1 MFFIFRKGANA
12 DKEAQVQ
19 FFFFFFKF
27 IYIYIYTHIVGGCA
41 INFFNMNTI
50 V

>member
-1 MFFIFRKGANA
+1 MFFISRKGANA

-19 FFFFFFKF
+19 FYFYFIY
-27 IYIYIYTHIVGGCA
+27 IYIYIYTHTVGGCA

>member
-19 FFFFFFKF
+19 VFFFFN
-27 IYIYIYTHIVGGCA
+27 IYIYIYIVGGCA